1 MHTSL
6 ILVAL
11 LGPAETL
18 GTQKQTSTWQDS
30 YSTARQMGRQERKP
44 LAVFIGTG
52 STGWK
57 KVAEAGHL
65 SDKAKQVLT
74 EGYICLYVDR
84 TQPGGDRMAESFDV
98 PSGPGLVLSSR
109 DGESQA
115 FFHHGRLRADNLE
128 ARLAKYAG
136 AETII
141 RTEMLV
147 DQRLS
152 FAYDPISSSRPSTSY
167 SNAPMMQTYSSPSYS
182 SPSYASPSYGGYSGG
197 FSGARTSG
205 NC

>member
-18 GTQKQTSTWQDS
+18 GNQQQTLTWQDS
-30 YSTARQMGRQERKP
+30 YSTARQMGRRERKP

-57 KVAEAGHL
+57 KVAEAGQL
-65 SDKAKQVLT
+65 SEKAKKVLE

-84 TQPGGDRMAESFDV
+84 TQPGGDRMAESFEV

-109 DGESQA
+109 DGEGQA
-115 FFHHGRLRADNLE
+115 FFHHGRLSADNLE
-128 ARLAKYAG
+128 ARLAKYVG
-136 AETII
+136 AEAITH
-141 RTEMLV
+141 TEMLV
-147 DQRLS
+147 DQRIS
-152 FAYDPISSSRPSTSY
+152 FAYNPKSSGSPAQSY
-167 SNAPMMQTYSSPSYS
+167 YNAPPMQTYANPSF
-182 SPSYASPSYGGYSGG
+182 GGYSGG
-197 FSGARTSG
+197 FGGGRTSG